1 MLRSLLGVG
10 GNTNYADPFAAD
22 TAQTLEALGR
32 FIARAWERAGGS
44 AGRGFR
50 NAGFR
55 KYALWAQGLRRS
67 YVELVESRFAAEF
80 FASRLSAGKHV
91 HELTPDE
98 RLDYDRY
105 IYFDKNAYI
114 RIFAILDKLGSL
126 MNEMLRLRTERV
138 KPRFSYFTVLRN
150 MRYNRLHPELAC
162 RLGVVKDRHRDAMDR
177 LRTRRN
183 MEIHYMNAELYD
195 DVRYTTLWEK
205 EPLEDLK
212 ANLADLDE
220 GYAMV
225 SHSLR
230 HAIAYLMKQ
239 MD

>member
-10 GNTNYADPFAAD
+10 GNTNNEDLFAAE
-22 TAQTLEALGR
+22 TAQTLEAMGR
-32 FIARAWERAGGS
+32 FIARAWERAGDS
-44 AGRGFR
+44 AVRGVR
-50 NAGFR
+50 NAGLR

-67 YVELVESRFAAEF
+67 YVELAESRFAAEF
-80 FASRLSAGKHV
+80 FASRLTAGKNLY
-91 HELTPDE
+91 ELMPEE

-126 MNEMLRLRTERV
+126 MNEMLHLRTERV
-138 KPRFSYFTVLRN
+138 KSRFSYFTVLRN
-150 MRYNRLHPELAC
+150 MRCNHLHPELAH
-162 RLGVVKDRHRDAMDR
+162 RLGAVKDRHRDAMDR

-195 DVRYTTLWEK
+195 DVRYTTRWEK
-205 EPLEDLK
+205 EPLEDLA
-212 ANLADLDE
+212 ANIADLGE

-225 SHSLR
+225 SQSLR
-230 HAIAYLMKQ
+230 HAVSYLKKQ
-239 MD
+239 ME